1 MKQVTFD
8 DILKARENIR
18 SYVRQTPLEQSFFLG
33 DAEHRFYF
41 KMESLQRARSFKIRG
56 AVNKMLS
63 LTEEERQ
70 RGVAAVSSGNHGS
83 SVAYAAQLLGIEKA
97 VIIVPECTPQS
108 KIEKIRY
115 FGGEVHLMGRNYD
128 EAHAQG
134 MAYILQH
141 GLTNIDSCHDDI
153 LVYAGQ
159 GTVALEILEQVPDI
173 DTIVRLAEALQADPN
188 TLIYG
193 IPKVAKREREYI
205 HMAIAAAIALVL
217 VIISVATRDVFYESI
232 KKDIFRND
240 YTLPATW
247 LALGYVLMQGLSLVT
262 EVKPVKC
269 IAAKV
274 AVLVLLVVYLYLTR
288 VVWTGGFGGLL
299 ALSVIPKIVK
309 APFVFLLPGAA
320 LWLFR
325 MKKVK

>member
-1 MKQVTFD
+1 MTKVTFN
-8 DILKARENIR
+8 DILKAREAIR
-18 SYVRQTPLEQSFFLG
+18 PYVRQTPLEQSFFLG
-33 DAEHRFYF
+33 DEKHRFFF
-41 KMESLQRARSFKIRG
+41 KLESLQRARSFKIRG

-63 LTEEERQ
+63 LTEEERL

-159 GTVALEILEQVPDI
+159 GTVALEILEQEPEI
-173 DTIVRLAEALQADPN
+173 DTIVVP
-188 TLIYG
+188 IW
-193 IPKVAKREREYI
+193 
-205 HMAIAAAIALVL
+205 LVFRFFL
-217 VIISVATRDVFYESI
+217 SCSTSSLSCQTISRKY
-232 KKDIFRND
+232 FRSG
-240 YTLPATW
+240 T
-247 LALGYVLMQGLSLVT
+247 
-262 EVKPVKC
+262 K
-269 IAAKV
+269 
-274 AVLVLLVVYLYLTR
+274 
-288 VVWTGGFGGLL
+288 
-299 ALSVIPKIVK
+299 
-309 APFVFLLPGAA
+309 
-320 LWLFR
+320 
-325 MKKVK
+325 

>member
-8 DILKARENIR
+8 DILKARETIR
-18 SYVRQTPLEQSFFLG
+18 PYVRQTPLEESFFLG
-33 DAEHRFYF
+33 DKDHRFFF
-41 KMESLQRARSFKIRG
+41 KLESLQRARSFKIRG

-63 LTEEERQ
+63 LTEEERW

-159 GTVALEILEQVPDI
+159 GTVALEILEQEPEI
-173 DTIVRLAEALQADPN
+173 DTIVVPIGGGGIATGVALA
-188 TLIYG
+188 
-193 IPKVAKREREYI
+193 AKRINPAIRVYGVQTEACPAMVASIADGVCYEEYPI
-205 HMAIAAAIALVL
+205 GPTLCDALVGGVGALSYEMLPELLDDILVVKEETVRRAAAFLLTEEKFVIEAGSATTVAAVWDWPEKFTGKKTALIL
-217 VIISVATRDVFYESI
+217 
-232 KKDIFRND
+232 
-240 YTLPATW
+240 
-247 LALGYVLMQGLSLVT
+247 
-262 EVKPVKC
+262 
-269 IAAKV
+269 
-274 AVLVLLVVYLYLTR
+274 
-288 VVWTGGFGGLL
+288 TGGNIDGETIRKVL
-299 ALSVIPKIVK
+299 A
-309 APFVFLLPGAA
+309 
-320 LWLFR
+320 
-325 MKKVK
+325 